1 MYKYDLIFELE
12 CTKRKIE
19 KLVNKIDL
27 NLSICRKGSLFIKDG
42 YAYIKFYEDKKMKSV
57 YIGKNLENDVL
68 NNIRRE
74 LSNRKVLKKRKAI
87 YLDELKEINRLLD
100 KYRKER

>member
-1 MYKYDLIFELE
+1 
-12 CTKRKIE
+12 
-19 KLVNKIDL
+19 
-27 NLSICRKGSLFIKDG
+27 
-42 YAYIKFYEDKKMKSV
+42 MKSV
-57 YIGKNLENDVL
+57 YIGKNLENDAL